1 MEDWR
6 DKLGAAF
13 GAELE
18 QLEAEK
24 DAAHLVATQVFR
36 LGVSPVGIA
45 AVGVA
50 PYRVVDSGA
59 VEIVLP
65 PQFPV
70 GAAASAQRGD
80 DAHAAKK
87 AV

>member
-6 DKLGAAF
+6 EKLGAAF

-18 QLEAEK
+18 QFEAEK
-24 DAAHLVATQVFR
+24 AAAHLVATRVFR
-36 LGVSPVGIA
+36 LGVGPVGGA

-50 PYRVVDSGA
+50 PHRVVDSVG

-65 PQFPV
+65 HQFPV
-70 GAAASAQRGD
+70 RAAASAKPHCN
-80 DAHAAKK
+80 A
-87 AV
+87 